1 MTNKTQ
7 LTRDELIDQL
17 KSIPEPHTRK
27 NVRNFIPDS
36 QFLPVFGSFTAFR
49 ECAGLGTTRYEKQFN
64 SQLSSHSIVT
74 NDKIKSITTDLK
86 EYATK
91 FKLENTDRFKSVLTI
106 SDIHSTSADMFTIN
120 TFLDVSARTQPT
132 HIVIAGDI
140 FDFPHFSHYTLD
152 PRGHSALDELVW
164 VHNFL
169 SNLRQLNPKA
179 EITLLAGNHCG
190 RLFKHLSENSP
201 YFADILDKFSN
212 ITPSTILRLDELKI
226 NFVGTVT
233 FGNYS
238 ESRIKKDSEKNHIVI
253 GDSLLIGHY
262 PTVKKHGIPSIF
274 GHHHR
279 FLTFPDYNYTYGSF
293 YHIQL
298 GAACI
303 IDASYTEDFH
313 HWSNGFCYSIVDTK
327 LQRVIHDYCD
337 TTNEIAMFGGKFY
350 QREDSK

>member
-1 MTNKTQ
+1 MTKEDIIELFLSLPNKT
-7 LTRDELIDQL
+7 RKELRNHISDSVWIPTFGTFNSL
-17 KSIPEPHTRK
+17 K
-27 NVRNFIPDS
+27 
-36 QFLPVFGSFTAFR
+36 Q
-49 ECAGLGTTRYEKQFN
+49 CAGLLPTRYEKQFSNHIAKNTTLSTPTIN
-64 SQLSSHSIVT
+64 S
-74 NDKIKSITTDLK
+74 IKNELI
-86 EYATK
+86 EYADK
-91 FKLENTDRFKSVLTI
+91 FKIENTNRFKTVLTI
-106 SDIHSTSADMFTIN
+106 SDIHSTSADVFTIN
-120 TFLDVSARTQPT
+120 TFIDASIRTNPS

-140 FDFPHFSHYTLD
+140 FDFPHFSHYNLD

-169 SNLRQLNPKA
+169 SKLRHHNPQA

-212 ITPSTILRLDELKI
+212 ITPSSILRLDELRI

-233 FGNYS
+233 FGEYK
-238 ESRIKKDSEKNHIVI
+238 ESRIKKDTEKNHIVI

-262 PTVKKHGIPSIF
+262 PTVKKHGIPSLF

-279 FLTFPDYNYTYGSF
+279 MLTFPDYNYTYGSF
-293 YHIQL
+293 YHLQL

-313 HWSNGFCYSIVDTK
+313 HWTNGFCYSIVDTEK
-327 LQRVIHDYCD
+327 KRVIHDYCD
-337 TTNEIAMFGGKFY
+337 TTGDLAVFGGKIY
-350 QREDSK
+350 ERS